1 MSPRAAWWLESLGF
15 ERVFDY
21 VNGKADWIAAG
32 LPVEGS
38 EATVPSAD
46 DAVDREPVT
55 SALNERTGDVAR
67 RMEAAGADQALVV
80 NDARIVLGRVRAV
93 DLDED
98 ADALVETVME
108 PGPTTI
114 RPKTPLADIEARLRK
129 RNVSSVVV
137 TTSDGR
143 LVGVLDR
150 EHAAAVLAGEE
161 GSCFCNE

>member
-1 MSPRAAWWLESLGF
+1 MSPRAAWRLESLGF

-32 LPVEGS
+32 LPVEGG
-38 EATVPSAD
+38 EATVPSAA
-46 DAVDREPVT
+46 DAADREPVT
-55 SALNERTGDVAR
+55 TALNEWAGDVAR

-93 DLDED
+93 DLDEN
-98 ADALVETVME
+98 ADALVESVME

-129 RNVSSVVV
+129 RDVSSVVV

-150 EHAAAVLAGEE
+150 EHAAAVLADEE
-161 GSCFCNE
+161 GSCLCSD